1 MKVKWKLALGV
12 ALCVFL
18 LAACSSAKELSIST
32 RSLTEKEQI
41 LVKNSGGADMEY
53 FVINGDLPE
62 GQTLGIT
69 LEVHEKGKLVSEN
82 EPGVFNEDFLADRNI
97 SFGIRQGWGDQ
108 NDELIFSSSGG
119 LIGLQLAPLKG
130 ASSHGALIDE
140 KVVLQMGEPVYLAY
154 WITSEDLSIRGFGNA
169 IDEEELAALKAYDR
183 AVLLKAELR
192 ED

>member
-1 MKVKWKLALGV
+1 MKWKRALGV

-18 LAACSSAKELSIST
+18 LAACSSKELSIST

-62 GQTLGIT
+62 GQTLGIS
-69 LEVHEKGKLVSEN
+69 LEVYEKGKLVSEN
-82 EPGVFNEDFLADRNI
+82 EPGVFKEDLADRNI

-108 NDELIFSSSGG
+108 NDELIFGSSGG
-119 LIGLQLAPLKG
+119 LLGLQLEPLKG
-130 ASSHGALIDE
+130 ASSRGALIDE

-154 WITSEDLSIRGFGNA
+154 WIASEDMSIRDFGNA
-169 IDEEELAALKAYDR
+169 IDEEELAALKANDR
-183 AVLLKAELR
+183 AILLRAELR
-192 ED
+192 EKNK